1 MSGPSWLAGAFA
13 AVMILTAAYSAGR
26 LAFSRSR
33 GRATEFDADAL
44 HAVMGA
50 AMAGMLV
57 PRLNVL
63 PGGAWM
69 AVFSIGAAWFGWHA
83 VRARGTRIS
92 GGSLGRFPVPHLI
105 ECVAMLY
112 MLLPLHGPRP
122 AYGGAGMSGMSMAG
136 MGAPAGPV
144 GSFPALAV
152 VLALFMLGYIVWTT
166 DRLAALVRARTTPAL
181 ARTAMPP
188 RDDDGAASTPD
199 GTGAQYGS
207 QAGGAVLTP
216 ALAACGKLA
225 MSITMGYMLIL
236 ML

>member
-1 MSGPSWLAGAFA
+1 MSGPLWLAGAFA
-13 AVMILTAAYSAGR
+13 AVMILTAAYSAA
-26 LAFSRSR
+26 LAFSRLR

-57 PRLNVL
+57 PRLNML
-63 PGGAWM
+63 PDGAWM

-83 VRARGTRIS
+83 VRARGARIS
-92 GGSLGRFPVPHLI
+92 SGSLGRFPVPHLI

-112 MLLPLHGPRP
+112 MLLPLHGSRP
-122 AYGGAGMSGMSMAG
+122 AHGGAGMAMAG
-136 MGAPAGPV
+136 MAASAAPA

-166 DRLAALVRARTTPAL
+166 DRLAALARARTTPAL
-181 ARTAMPP
+181 ARTAARPP
-188 RDDDGAASTPD
+188 DAGGAASTPAD
-199 GTGAQYGS
+199 ADVRHGN
-207 QAGGAVLTP
+207 QAGGATLAPT
-216 ALAACGKLA
+216 LAACGKLA

>member
-1 MSGPSWLAGAFA
+1 MSEPSWLAGAFA

-26 LAFSRSR
+26 LALSRLR
-33 GRATEFDADAL
+33 GRATEFDADCL

-63 PGGAWM
+63 PDSAWM

-83 VRARGTRIS
+83 VRARGARTP

-112 MLLPLHGPRP
+112 MLLPVHGSRP
-122 AYGGAGMSGMSMAG
+122 ANGGAGMAMAG
-136 MGAPAGPV
+136 MGASAASA

-166 DRLAALVRARTTPAL
+166 DRLAALVRARATPAL
-181 ARTAMPP
+181 APTAVPA
-188 RDDDGAASTPD
+188 RDADGAAGAPAGA
-199 GTGAQYGS
+199 GTQAGG
-207 QAGGAVLTP
+207 QAGGAVLAP
-216 ALAACGKLA
+216 ALATCGKLA